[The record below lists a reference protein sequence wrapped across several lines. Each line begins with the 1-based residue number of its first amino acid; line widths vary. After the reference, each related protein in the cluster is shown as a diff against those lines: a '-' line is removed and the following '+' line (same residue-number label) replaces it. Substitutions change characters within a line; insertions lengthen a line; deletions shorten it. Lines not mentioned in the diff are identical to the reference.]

1 MLKYL
6 DLPLPDSY
14 EVHFAMDGD
23 TEAIPMIGNA
33 DGVEVPNSLLEK
45 SGRLVA
51 YLYLHD
57 TENDG
62 ETEYVVYG
70 TVRARQKPTGAEPTP
85 EQADVIAQAISAL
98 NTAVDE
104 AEAAADAIENLGVT
118 AETLSTGLPATVE
131 KTVDPETGAVTLE
144 FGLPKGDEDP
154 AGADGSD
161 GVSPTI
167 SVTDLTGGHRIT
179 ITDAGGDHTFDVM
192 DGANGNVVDVQVNGT
207 SVVQDGVAN
216 VPVANTNNPGV
227 VKVSSTYGTQML
239 GTGSSVIGIVLA
251 SDSDIKNGDN
261 SYRTINPG
269 RAHITA
275 FYGLA
280 KAAGDTT
287 QRASSN
293 SVGSYTE
300 DAKSKISEMLNGA
313 VAVTGSTPSITAK
326 AGIRYECGE
335 CSTLAIELPA
345 SGDVEVIFESGS
357 TATVLTITPPT
368 GVTSVKWPD
377 WFDPDNL
384 DAGVVYDIIVTN
396 GELGVVTQ
404 WAT

>member
-33 DGVEVPNSLLEK
+33 DGVEVPNSLLER
-45 SGRLVA
+45 SGRLAA

-144 FGLPKGDEDP
+144 FGLPRGDEGVP
-154 AGADGSD
+154 GAD

-167 SVTDLTGGHRIT
+167 SVTDITGGHRIT

-192 DGANGNVVDVQVNGT
+192 DGVDGANGNIVDVQVNGT
-207 SVVQDGVAN
+207 SVVTSGVAN
-216 VPVANTNNPGV
+216 IPIAGSNSFGA
-227 VKVSSTYGTQML
+227 VKVVDLTNGIGNNSGLLYIAKATDSHVQAGTANYRP
-239 GTGSSVIGIVLA
+239 IVPA
-251 SDSDIKNGDN
+251 NQD
-261 SYRTINPG
+261 
-269 RAHITA
+269 AAA

-280 KAAGDTT
+280 KAAGDTS
-287 QRASSN
+287 QSASSN
-293 SVGSYTE
+293 AVGSYTE
-300 DAKSKISEMLNGA
+300 DAKSKISQMLNGA
-313 VAVTGSTPSITAK
+313 VPVTGSTPSITAK
-326 AGIRYECGE
+326 AGIRYECSE
-335 CSTLAIELPA
+335 CSTLDITLPA

-377 WFDPDNL
+377 WFDPDDL
-384 DAGVVYDIIVTN
+384 DADVVYDIIVTN
-396 GELGVVTQ
+396 GEFGVVTQ